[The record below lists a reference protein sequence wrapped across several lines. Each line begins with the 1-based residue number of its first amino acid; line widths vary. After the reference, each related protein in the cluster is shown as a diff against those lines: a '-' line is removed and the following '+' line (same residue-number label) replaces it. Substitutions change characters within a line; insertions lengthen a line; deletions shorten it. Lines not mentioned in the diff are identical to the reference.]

1 MKKAYR
7 LILFLNYFSIGL
19 MVPILSLL
27 LIDKGC
33 TLAEIAV
40 IIGLYSFTVFI
51 LELPS
56 GMLSDMIGRKK
67 IFIISSILYFI
78 ASFAMLFFD
87 GFALLI
93 PIMILWGAGRA
104 FATGS
109 IDALMIDEFIEQ
121 HGTDHLSTVTS
132 QLSIME
138 TVGLSTG
145 AIFGGTLP
153 SISKSIFPGLG
164 TYDLNLIIRCI
175 VCACV
180 VCLTFLMIKEAP
192 RLKSQRVRF
201 KQHALE
207 NFRFIKGNVTVLL
220 ITFSLICSGFFVSI
234 VETYWQPAYSKILPS
249 QDLLWTLGLLSF
261 GCFAFA
267 TAGNLFIK
275 RFVLAKQTQL
285 TLKYTLIRLLL
296 FSVLVVFS
304 LQGTVIGFGGCFFL
318 LYFLFGGSNVIEN
331 TILNL
336 EIPNNIRSSMLSFV
350 SLAFQAGCM
359 MSPLLSSP
367 MVSKGGIGNLWLIL
381 GIALIIVTALIGAA
395 LHYFKKKPAK
405 LRESD
410 PSNCNI

>member
-1 MKKAYR
+1 MKKSYW
-7 LILFLNYFSIGL
+7 LLLLLNYFSIGL

-40 IIGLYSFTVFI
+40 IIGLCSLTVFL

-67 IFIISSILYFI
+67 IFIISGILYFI
-78 ASFAMLFFD
+78 ASFALLFID
-87 GFALLI
+87 GFTLMI
-93 PIMILWGAGRA
+93 PVIILWGAGRA

-109 IDALMIDEFIEQ
+109 IDALIIDEFIEQ
-121 HGTDHLSTVTS
+121 RGTENLSTVTS

-153 SISKSIFPGLG
+153 TISKSIFPGAG
-164 TYDLNLIIRCI
+164 AYDLNLIIRCI
-175 VCACV
+175 VCASV
-180 VCLTFLMIKEAP
+180 VCLTLLLIKEP
-192 RLKSQRVRF
+192 TRQKNKSVCF
-201 KQHALE
+201 KQHVLE
-207 NFRFIKGNVTVLL
+207 NFRFIKGNSTVLL

-234 VETYWQPAYSKILPS
+234 VETYWQPAYSKILPN
-249 QDLLWTLGLLSF
+249 QDLLWTVGLLSF
-261 GCFAFA
+261 GCFALA
-267 TAGNLFIK
+267 TVGNLFIK
-275 RFVLAKQTQL
+275 RFVLSKQSQL
-285 TLKYTLIRLLL
+285 ALKYTLIRLLL

-304 LQGTVIGFGGCFFL
+304 LQGTVIGFTGSFFI

-331 TILNL
+331 TMLNL
-336 EIPNNIRSSMLSFV
+336 EIPSKIRSSMLSFV

-367 MVSKGGIGNLWLIL
+367 MVSKGSISELWLIL
-381 GIALIIVTALIGAA
+381 GISLILVTALIGIA
-395 LHYFKKKPAK
+395 LHYFRSKAAKPPQTVAQQ
-405 LRESD
+405 
-410 PSNCNI
+410 